1 MGIYERKIKSK
12 IFIFVLVELIF
23 SSVSVYTITYFSSNQ
38 VTYNNKASGLKATQ
52 VQTAIDELYNTCK
65 NNTSGSC
72 GSGNNIYFHYQGSSG
87 DGSGIYKMPVNGRS
101 LTKISAQGSPN
112 TITPH
117 KEAKN
122 IFIY

>member
-1 MGIYERKIKSK
+1 MKEKLKSR
-12 IFIFVLVELIF
+12 IFIFVLGGLIF
-23 SSVSVYTITYFSSNQ
+23 SSVSVYAMTYFPSNQ
-38 VTYNNKASGLKATQ
+38 VTYDNKASGLKATQ
-52 VQTAIDELYNTCK
+52 VQAAIDELYNTCK